1 MNSMKFM
8 RVVLFTLSVFVIFS
22 CGTDDPCDDF
32 ICPTGYV
39 CDNGICVDENPSP
52 CNGECPEGFS
62 CVNDL
67 CVENDGM
74 DCGESCPA
82 GFTCVDN
89 ECVST
94 SAATIVISGSITS
107 DVTWSSENFYELAGK
122 VVVENGATL
131 TIEPGTIIKGREG
144 TGSLAAALIVA
155 RGSKIEACGTA
166 DEPIIFT
173 SVLDNIE
180 IGQKVGTNL
189 SETTNELWGGLIIL
203 GAAPISAKDGDTEA
217 QIEGI
222 PGDETYGLYGGSDP
236 MDDSGSLCYVSLRHG
251 GALIGDGNE
260 INGIT
265 LGGVG
270 AGTTINNIEV
280 VANLDDGVEFFG
292 GTVSATNVIVTY
304 QGDDAIDLDMNY
316 SGTIKNVMVIHGGP
330 DTDEA
335 FEIDGPENS
344 THTDGKFLIQDATA
358 IAIDTE
364 KTSGADFKSKAQGT
378 IENSVWI
385 GYKSGKH
392 AAVRASFDT
401 ENVCADKSD
410 ALTNALAGDLVVA
423 NCEFVTDGLTAEEMG
438 RVYIDSSA
446 DDATELQACLDGTDY
461 EAVLDAALVAAGN
474 VVATAAT
481 KGADRTVFEDWTWS
495 DLKGFLNN

>member
-1 MNSMKFM
+1 MNLSKNLNAFLF
-8 RVVLFTLSVFVIFS
+8 VVLSLAIFS
-22 CGTDDPCDDF
+22 CGNDDPCDGL
-32 ICPTGYV
+32 ICPTGFICEDGV
-39 CDNGICVDENPSP
+39 CIDEDPTP
-52 CNGECPEGFS
+52 CNGDCPTGFS
-62 CVNDL
+62 CVNEV
-67 CVENDGM
+67 CVEDATT
-74 DCGESCPA
+74 DCGGSCPE

-89 ECVST
+89 ECVSS
-94 SAATIVISGSITS
+94 SAATIVISGFITS
-107 DVTWSSENFYELAGK
+107 DATWSSDNFYEIAGK
-122 VVVENGATL
+122 VVVDNGATL

-144 TGSLAAALIVA
+144 TGSLAAALIIA

-189 SETTNELWGGLIIL
+189 SETNVELWGGLIML
-203 GAAPISAKDGDTEA
+203 GNAPISASNGDTET

-222 PGDETYGLYGGSDP
+222 PGDETYGLYGGNDE
-236 MDDSGSLCYVSLRHG
+236 MDNSGSLCYVSVRHG

-304 QGDDAIDLDMNY
+304 QGDDAIDIDMNY
-316 SGTIKNVMVIHGGP
+316 SGIVKNVMIIHGGS

-344 THTDGKFLIQDATA
+344 TFTEGKFLIQDATA

-364 KTSGADFKSKAQGT
+364 KTSGADLKSKAQGT

-385 GYKSGKH
+385 GYGIGKH
-392 AAVRASFDT
+392 AAVRASFNTDDS
-401 ENVCADKSD
+401 CSDKAD
-410 ALTNALAGDLVVA
+410 AYTNAVAGDLVIT
-423 NCEFVTDGLTAEEMG
+423 NCEFMSDGLTAEEIG
-438 RVYIDSSA
+438 RVYIDSKA
-446 DDATELQACLDGTDY
+446 DNATELQACLDGSTHQT
-461 EAVLDAALVAAGN
+461 VLDGALVAAGN
-474 VVATAAT
+474 RVVTSATT
-481 KGADRTVFEDWTWS
+481 GADRTAFEGWSWS
-495 DLKGFLNN
+495 DIKGFLNN